1 MDWGH
6 LHLMAYCGYCLRE
19 KENYET
25 QSYRGPSKKKTSIMF
40 AGYQDDE
47 QNGGMRAHPTG
58 YLQKGSGGS
67 QIKGNMFEP
76 LAISEGRIWLTRTQI
91 TEADYWSL
99 LGQEGP
105 YLP

>member
-1 MDWGH
+1 
-6 LHLMAYCGYCLRE
+6 
-19 KENYET
+19 
-25 QSYRGPSKKKTSIMF
+25 MF
-40 AGYQDDE
+40 AGYPDDE